1 MRKTI
6 IARFGLYAL
15 MVLSGVGLSAMCQAQ
30 APGTYFSEASGWRP
44 SSDVTFKLGSDSVE
58 AANSDAPEGLLLGS
72 VDGNVEPLLTKES
85 FGDSVLSFEVLL
97 AEGARAGVYLQGRYE
112 IVLTPLQESGDALTV
127 GSMGALAPR
136 WDEGRDPKAYAG
148 VIPTA
153 SAAKPAGEWQTVSI
167 RFRAPRYNEAGQ
179 KVESALFLDVQVNG
193 ELVQRN
199 TIATGFTRGAIN
211 PWETTSGPLMMR
223 LHEGSIAIRD
233 LQLAHANFENIALP
247 TESGGDTNEES
258 LQDFVALG
266 EKMFKSLGCTSCHA
280 INQGEASVRAGPNL
294 YGLFQREPRDRLV
307 KQGESDTRFTL
318 KADRSYLHS
327 SVRMPDSE
335 LAIGERGAKEGQ
347 VFQPIM
353 PAYSRD
359 TLSDSELDAIG
370 AYLKTLNPLK
380 DQGPVVHLVEE
391 GGPVAY
397 DPLTDGLQKLVLDE
411 VEIQRG
417 PMPGTSGRAIHV
429 GLPNGVNYSFDP
441 RVLGVVKLWQGGF
454 LDMSGELRNRGGGGL
469 NMGYNSREID
479 FGDSPVLFAPLLPE
493 GEQVDFSFKEAV
505 FQDFETIRDSLYS
518 ERDHLEKLASIDAR
532 FEGYALNSK
541 KPQDAPAFHFRVG
554 SNQLQVATDF
564 GADGTLNVT
573 VDGDLGASQSFQ
585 LASGA
590 LNAISVSAGQVD
602 DGVWTLPKA
611 TVLPATLSAKLELSE
626 NPWRPP
632 ETDFVYDTQP
642 LKVVPSEASLLSGYT
657 IEDYLPPKDNYGRDL
672 LFEALG
678 IAVAEDGTIVVA
690 TRNAGIWRIV
700 DGQWHLF
707 AEGMFDSLGVVI
719 EDKKGLN
726 LVVGQKAELTRVRD
740 TNGDGRAD
748 RFETLFD
755 GFGYH
760 SNYHTYL
767 HGPVKGKDGAYYFG
781 LNLAHTDEA
790 VYKADGLY
798 MGSQGGF
805 SGWAFRVTAEGEV
818 TPWAS
823 GLRSAAGW
831 TRGPDGKIWITE
843 NQGEFVGT
851 SKLFVLQKGAFYGHP
866 SSLVDKPGMTPN
878 SPEIAWEKVW
888 DERVQE
894 RLLMPQNLLANSPGH
909 PVWDLTEGAFG
920 PFSGQMLIG
929 DQTQSNLFR
938 VALETLPDGTVQGAA
953 MPFAR
958 DLASGAMRPVFLPDG
973 SLLLGQ
979 TGRGWQAKGGHV
991 ASLQRIVWTGE
1002 RAPLAIERMTATD
1015 SGFKVHFTRPLPA
1028 ALSESDLREALSLS
1042 SWTYRDAPDY
1052 GSERLAVRDEVV
1064 AEMKLDEARQV
1075 LNLVLSTT
1083 ELPEVHPQQTA
1094 RVYHLTMDDETLQR
1108 DHGSVPMSVF
1118 YTLHRFPSEATP

>member
-1 MRKTI
+1 MQKTI
-6 IARFGLYAL
+6 IATFGRYAFTI
-15 MVLSGVGLSAMCQAQ
+15 VAAALSVVSYAQ
-30 APGTYFSEASGWRP
+30 NPQTYFSETANWQPASKVIVGSESRVLESESTEEPKNLLVASGGEQTSP
-44 SSDVTFKLGSDSVE
+44 LVT
-58 AANSDAPEGLLLGS
+58 
-72 VDGNVEPLLTKES
+72 TES
-85 FGDSVLSFEVLL
+85 FADSVLNFDVLL
-97 AEGARAGVYLQGRYE
+97 AEGARLGLYLQGRYE
-112 IVLTPLQESGDALTV
+112 IVLTPSAGETLTV
-127 GSMGALAPR
+127 DSMGALAPR
-136 WDEGRDPKAYAG
+136 WDENRDPQAYAG
-148 VIPTA
+148 VIPVTD
-153 SAAKPAGEWQTVSI
+153 AAKPAGEWQSVSV
-167 RFRAPRYNEAGQ
+167 RFRGPRYNEAGQ
-179 KVESALFLDVQVNG
+179 KVESALFLEVRINDQV
-193 ELVQRN
+193 VQRN

-211 PWETTSGPLMMR
+211 PWETTSGPLMLR
-223 LHEGSIAIRD
+223 LHKGSVAVRD
-233 LQLAHANFENIALP
+233 LQLAHADFENVALP
-247 TESGGDTNEES
+247 TESGGDTNEDA
-258 LQDFVALG
+258 LQDFVAQG
-266 EKMFKSLGCTSCHA
+266 EKMFRSLGCSSCHA
-280 INQGEASVRAGPNL
+280 VNQGEASVRAGPNL

-353 PAYSRD
+353 PAYSKD

-370 AYLKTLNPLK
+370 AYLKTLNPLE

-397 DPLTDGLQKLVLDE
+397 DPLTDGLQKLVLEE

-429 GLPNGVNYSFDP
+429 GMPNGVNYSFDP

-454 LDMSGELRNRGGGGL
+454 LDMSGELRNRGGAGL

-479 FGDSPVLFAPLLPE
+479 FGGAPVLFAPLLPD
-493 GEQVDFSFKEAV
+493 GEMVDFSFKEAV
-505 FQDFETIRDSLYS
+505 FQDFDTISASLNS
-518 ERDHLEKLASIDAR
+518 ERDHLERLDSIDAR
-532 FEGYALNSK
+532 FEGYAINSRK
-541 KPQDAPAFHFRVG
+541 AQRAPAFHFRIG
-554 SNQLQVATDF
+554 ESQLQVTTDIA
-564 GADGTLNVT
+564 ADGAVKIT
-573 VDGDLGASQSFQ
+573 VDGELGASQSFR

-590 LNAISVSAGQVD
+590 LSAIDVSAGSINE
-602 DGVWTLPKA
+602 GVWTLPKA
-611 TVLPATLSAKLELSE
+611 AKLPVTLSAKLELSE

-632 ETDFVYDTQP
+632 ETDFVYETQP
-642 LKVVPSEASLLSGYT
+642 LKVVPAEASLLAGYA
-657 IEDYLPPKDNYGRDL
+657 IEDYLPPKDNFGRDL

-678 IAVAEDGTIVVA
+678 IAVAEDGTVVVA

-700 DGQWHLF
+700 EGEWRLF

-719 EDKKGLN
+719 EDKKGLD

-748 RFETLFD
+748 QFETLFD
-755 GFGYH
+755 GFSYH

-805 SGWAFRVTAEGEV
+805 SGWAFRVTADGEV

-831 TRGPDGKIWITE
+831 TRGPDGEIWVTE

-851 SKLFVLQKGAFYGHP
+851 SKLFVLKKDAFYGHP
-866 SSLVDKPGMTPN
+866 SSLVDKPGMTPD
-878 SPEIAWEKVW
+878 SPEIEWEKVW
-888 DERVQE
+888 GKRVPE

-909 PVWDLTEGAFG
+909 PVWDLTEGEFG
-920 PFSGQMLIG
+920 PFAGQMLIG

-991 ASLQRIVWTGE
+991 ASLQRIVWEGE
-1002 RAPLAIERMTATD
+1002 QAPLAIERMTATA

-1028 ALSESDLREALSLS
+1028 ALSEAALKEVLALS
-1042 SWTYRDAPDY
+1042 SWSYRDAPDY
-1052 GSERLAVRDEVV
+1052 GSERLAVREET
-1064 AEMKLDEARQV
+1064 ASELTLDDTRQV
-1075 LNLVLSTT
+1075 LNIALSTT
-1083 ELPEVHPQQTA
+1083 EVPEVHPQQTA
-1094 RVYHLTMDDETLQR
+1094 RVYHLILESEALQR
-1108 DHGSVPMSVF
+1108 DHSSVPMSAF
-1118 YTLHRFPSEATP
+1118 YTLHRFPSATTQ

>member
-1 MRKTI
+1 M
-6 IARFGLYAL
+6 
-15 MVLSGVGLSAMCQAQ
+15 SHAQ
-30 APGTYFSEASGWRP
+30 APATYFSDASGWQ
-44 SSDVTFKLGSDSVE
+44 STSKVVVVSDSDSLEVVSAE
-58 AANSDAPEGLLLGS
+58 SPENTLLVS
-72 VDGNVEPLLTKES
+72 VEPDAEPLVTKES
-85 FGDSVLSFEVLL
+85 FGDSVLSFEILFS
-97 AEGARAGVYLQGRYE
+97 EDARAGLYLQGRYE
-112 IVLTPLQESGDALTV
+112 IVLRPSKATDQALTV
-127 GSMGALAPR
+127 DSMGALAPR
-136 WDEGRDPKAYAG
+136 WDESRDPKAYAG
-148 VIPTA
+148 VIPMSRA
-153 SAAKPAGEWQTVSI
+153 GKSAGEWQTVSA

-179 KVESALFLDVQVNG
+179 KVESALLLEVRING

-199 TIATGFTRGAIN
+199 TIATGFTQGAIN
-211 PWETTSGPLMMR
+211 AWETTSGPLMLR
-223 LHEGSIAIRD
+223 LHGGSVAIRD
-233 LQLAHANFENIALP
+233 LQLAHADFENIALP

-258 LQDFVALG
+258 LQDFVDLG
-266 EKMFKSLGCTSCHA
+266 EKRFKSLGCTSCHA

-294 YGLFQREPRDRLV
+294 YGLFQREPRDRVV

-335 LAIGERGAKEGQ
+335 LAIGEQGAKKGQ

-353 PAYSRD
+353 PAYSKD

-370 AYLKTLNPLK
+370 AYLKTLNPLQN
-380 DQGPVVHLVEE
+380 QGPVVHLVEE

-397 DPLTDGLQKLVLDE
+397 DPLTDGLQKLVLDN

-417 PMPGTSGRAIHV
+417 PMPDTSGRAVHV

-454 LDMSGELRNRGGGGL
+454 LDMSGELTNRGGAGL

-479 FGDSPVLFAPLLPE
+479 FGDAKVLFAPLLPS
-493 GEQVDFSFKEAV
+493 GEVVDFSFKEAV
-505 FQDFETIRDSLYS
+505 FQDFETIRASLYS
-518 ERDHLEKLASIDAR
+518 EQDHLEKLAAIDAR
-532 FEGYALNSK
+532 FEGYTLNSQK
-541 KPQDAPAFHFRVG
+541 ARSVPAFHFRVG
-554 SNQLQVATDF
+554 SNQLQVATDI
-564 GADGTLNVT
+564 GTDGTLTMT
-573 VDGDLGASQSFQ
+573 VDGELDAPQSFQ
-585 LASGA
+585 LATDV
-590 LNAISVSAGQVD
+590 LNALRVSVGKVE
-602 DGVWTLPKA
+602 DGIWTLPKA
-611 TVLPATLSAKLELSE
+611 TTMPATLTAQLELSE

-632 ETDFVYDTQP
+632 ETDFGYETQP
-642 LKVVPSEASLLSGYT
+642 LKVVPSEAALLNGYT

-700 DGQWHLF
+700 DGQWQLF

-719 EDKKGLN
+719 EDKKGLD

-805 SGWAFRVTAEGEV
+805 SGWAFRVTTDGEA

-831 TRGPDGKIWITE
+831 TRGPDGEIWITE

-851 SKLFVLQKGAFYGHP
+851 SKLFVLKKDAFYGHP
-866 SSLVDKPGMTPN
+866 SSLVDMPGMTPD
-878 SPEIAWEKVW
+878 SPEIEWENVW
-888 DERVQE
+888 EERAQE

-909 PVWDLTEGAFG
+909 PVWDLTEGQFG
-920 PFSGQMLIG
+920 PFAGQMLIG

-938 VALETLPDGTVQGAA
+938 VALETLPDGTIQGAA

-1002 RAPLAIERMTATD
+1002 RAPLAIERMVATD
-1015 SGFKVHFTRPLPA
+1015 SGFEVHFTRPLPSMV
-1028 ALSESDLREALSLS
+1028 SETSLQEALSLS

-1052 GSERLAVRDEVV
+1052 GSERLAVRDEAVS
-1064 AEMKLDEARQV
+1064 EMTLDEARQV
-1075 LNLVLSTT
+1075 LYVTLSTT
-1083 ELPEVHPQQTA
+1083 EVPKVHPQQTA
-1094 RVYHLTMDDETLQR
+1094 RVYHLVMDSEVLQR
-1108 DHGSVPMSVF
+1108 DHATVPMSAF
-1118 YTLHRFPSEATP
+1118 YTLHRFPSEASQ

>member
-1 MRKTI
+1 MHKTI
-6 IARFGLYAL
+6 IATLGRFAVT
-15 MVLSGVGLSAMCQAQ
+15 VLTVAGLSTVCRAQ
-30 APGTYFSEASGWRP
+30 EPGAYFSEAAGWQATGKVEVKGASLKQAR
-44 SSDVTFKLGSDSVE
+44 SDNPGT
-58 AANSDAPEGLLLGS
+58 LLLGS
-72 VDGNVEPLLTKES
+72 AEPRPEPLLTEES

-97 AEGARAGVYLQGRYE
+97 AEGAQAGLYLQGRYE
-112 IVLTPLQESGDALTV
+112 IVLAPARSSDQALTV
-127 GSMGALAPR
+127 ETMGALAPR
-136 WDEGRDPKAYAG
+136 WDEDRDPKAYAG
-148 VIPTA
+148 VIPMA
-153 SAAKPAGEWQTVSI
+153 SAAKAAGEWQKVSV

-179 KVESALFLDVQVNG
+179 KVESALFLDVRVNG
-193 ELVQRN
+193 RPVQRN

-211 PWETTSGPLMMR
+211 PWETTSGPLMVR
-223 LHEGSIAIRD
+223 LHEGSVALRNV
-233 LQLAHANFENIALP
+233 QLAHADFENLAVP
-247 TESGGDTNEES
+247 TESGGDTNEAS
-258 LQDFVALG
+258 FRDFVALG
-266 EKMFKSLGCTSCHA
+266 EKQFKSLGCASCHA
-280 INQGEASVRAGPNL
+280 VQQGEASVRAGPNL
-294 YGLFQREPRDRLV
+294 YGLFQRKPRDRVV

-327 SVRMPDSE
+327 SVRTPDSE
-335 LAIGERGAKEGQ
+335 LAIAERGTKEGQ

-353 PAYSRD
+353 PGYSKD

-370 AYLKTLNPLK
+370 AYLKTLNPLEN
-380 DQGPVVHLVEE
+380 QGPVVHLVKE

-397 DPLTDGLQKLVLDE
+397 DPLTDGLQRLVLDE
-411 VEIQRG
+411 VEVQRG

-454 LDMSGELRNRGGGGL
+454 LDMSGELRNRGGAGL

-479 FGDSPVLFAPLLPE
+479 FGDAPVLFAPVLPG
-493 GEQVDFSFKEAV
+493 GEVVDFSFKEAK
-505 FQDFETIRDSLYS
+505 FQDFETIQASLNA
-518 ERDHLEKLASIDAR
+518 ERDHLEKLDSIDAR
-532 FEGYALNSK
+532 FKGYAINSK
-541 KPQDAPAFHFRVG
+541 ESRRTPAFHFRVG
-554 SNQLQVATDF
+554 SNQLEVTTDIA
-564 GADGTLNVT
+564 ADGTVTIT
-573 VDGDLGASQSFQ
+573 VDGELDATQSFQ
-585 LASGA
+585 LAGGA
-590 LNAISVSAGQVD
+590 LNAVQVSAGKVK
-602 DGVWTLPKA
+602 DGVWALPQKA
-611 TVLPATLSAKLELSE
+611 ALPASLNAKLELSE
-626 NPWRPP
+626 DPWRPP
-632 ETDFVYDTQP
+632 ATDFVYETQP
-642 LKVVPSEASLLSGYT
+642 LKVVPSDAALLAGYS

-700 DGQWHLF
+700 EGEWRLF

-719 EDKKGLN
+719 EDKKGLD
-726 LVVGQKAELTRVRD
+726 LVIGQKAELTRVRD

-755 GFGYH
+755 GFSYH
-760 SNYHTYL
+760 GNYHTYL

-805 SGWAFRVTAEGEV
+805 SGWAFRVTADGEV

-831 TRGPDGKIWITE
+831 TRGPGGQIWITE

-851 SKLFVLQKGAFYGHP
+851 SKLFVLKKDAFYGHP
-866 SSLVDKPGMTPN
+866 SSLVDRPGMTPD
-878 SPEIAWEKVW
+878 SPEIDWENVW
-888 DERVQE
+888 DERVRE
-894 RLLMPQNLLANSPGH
+894 RMLMPQNLLANSPGH
-909 PVWDLTEGAFG
+909 PVWDLTEGEFG
-920 PFSGQMLIG
+920 PFAGQMVIG

-991 ASLQRIVWTGE
+991 ASLQRIVWEGE
-1002 RAPLAIERMTATD
+1002 TVPLAIESMVATA
-1015 SGFKVHFTRPLPA
+1015 SGFQVRFTRPLPSA
-1028 ALSESDLREALSLS
+1028 VSESQLQEALSLS

-1052 GSERLAVRDEVV
+1052 GSERLALREEAVSDIS
-1064 AEMKLDEARQV
+1064 LDKGRQV
-1075 LNLVLSTT
+1075 LNVVLSTT

-1094 RVYHLTMDDETLQR
+1094 RVYHLTLESEPLQR
-1108 DHGSVPMSVF
+1108 DHDTVPMSVF
-1118 YTLHRFPSEATP
+1118 YTLHRFPSAKAQ

>member
-1 MRKTI
+1 MHRTI
-6 IARFGLYAL
+6 IATFGRYTFAIVAAAL
-15 MVLSGVGLSAMCQAQ
+15 SVLSHAQ
-30 APGTYFSEASGWRP
+30 NPQTYFSETAYWQPASK
-44 SSDVTFKLGSDSVE
+44 VIVGSGSRALEGKSTDE
-58 AANSDAPEGLLLGS
+58 PKGLLVAS
-72 VDGNVEPLLTKES
+72 ASEQAEPLVTKES
-85 FGDSVLSFEVLL
+85 FSDSVLSFEVLL
-97 AEGARAGVYLQGRYE
+97 TEGARLGLYLQGRYE
-112 IVLTPLQESGDALTV
+112 IVLTSSVGEALTV
-127 GSMGALAPR
+127 DSMGALAPR
-136 WDEGRDPKAYAG
+136 WDENRDPKAYAG
-148 VIPTA
+148 VIPV
-153 SAAKPAGEWQTVSI
+153 SDAAKPAGEWQTVSV

-179 KVESALFLDVQVNG
+179 KVESALFLEVQING
-193 ELVQRN
+193 EVVQRN

-211 PWETTSGPLMMR
+211 PWETTSGPLMLR
-223 LHEGSIAIRD
+223 LHEGSVALRD
-233 LQLAHANFENIALP
+233 LQLGRADFENVTLP
-247 TESGGDTNEES
+247 SESGGDTNEDA
-258 LQDFVALG
+258 LQDFVAQG
-266 EKMFKSLGCTSCHA
+266 EKMFKSLGCSSCHA
-280 INQGEASVRAGPNL
+280 VNQGEASVRAGPNL
-294 YGLFQREPRDRLV
+294 YGLFQLEPRDRVV

-335 LAIGERGAKEGQ
+335 LAIGEQGAKEGQ

-353 PAYSRD
+353 PAYSKD
-359 TLSDSELDAIG
+359 TLNDSDLDAIG
-370 AYLKTLNPLK
+370 AYLKTLNPIEH
-380 DQGPVVHLVEE
+380 QGPVVHLVEE

-454 LDMSGELRNRGGGGL
+454 LDMSGELRNRGGAGL
-469 NMGYNSREID
+469 NMGYNSREIG
-479 FGDSPVLFAPLLPE
+479 FGDAPVLFAPLLSG
-493 GEQVDFSFKEAV
+493 GEMVDFSFKEAV
-505 FQDFETIRDSLYS
+505 FQDFDTIHASLYS
-518 ERDHLEKLASIDAR
+518 EQDHLKRLNSIDAR
-532 FEGYALNSK
+532 FGGYTIDSEK
-541 KPQDAPAFHFRVG
+541 DRSAPAFHFRVG
-554 SNQLQVATDF
+554 ENQLQVAIDIA
-564 GADGTLNVT
+564 ADGTVKIV
-573 VDGDLGASQSFQ
+573 VDGELGGSQSFR

-590 LNAISVSAGQVD
+590 LNAVNVSAGKIQE
-602 DGVWTLPKA
+602 GVWTLSEAVK
-611 TVLPATLSAKLELSE
+611 LPATLSAKLELSE

-632 ETDFVYDTQP
+632 ETDFVYETQP
-642 LKVVPSEASLLSGYT
+642 LKVVPSEASLLAGYA
-657 IEDYLPPKDNYGRDL
+657 IEDYLPPKDNFGRDL

-678 IAVAEDGTIVVA
+678 IAVAEDGTVVVA

-700 DGQWHLF
+700 DGEWQLF

-719 EDKKGLN
+719 EDKKGLD

-755 GFGYH
+755 GFSYH

-798 MGSQGGF
+798 MGTQGGF
-805 SGWAFRVTAEGEV
+805 SGWAFRVTAEGDV

-831 TRGPDGKIWITE
+831 TRGPDGQIWVTE

-851 SKLFVLQKGAFYGHP
+851 SKLFVLEKDAFYGHP
-866 SSLVDKPGMTPN
+866 SSLVDKPGMTPD

-888 DERVQE
+888 DTRVQE

-909 PVWDLTEGAFG
+909 PVWDLTEGEFG
-920 PFSGQMLIG
+920 PFAGQMLIG

-991 ASLQRIVWTGE
+991 ASLQRIVWEGE

-1028 ALSESDLREALSLS
+1028 ALSESELKKALALS

-1052 GSERLAVRDEVV
+1052 GSERLAVRE
-1064 AEMKLDEARQV
+1064 EAVSELTLGNTRQV
-1075 LNLVLSTT
+1075 LNIVLSTT
-1083 ELPEVHPQQTA
+1083 EVPEAHPQQTA
-1094 RVYHLTMDDETLQR
+1094 RIYHLILESEALEQ
-1108 DHGSVPMSVF
+1108 DHGTVPMSAF
-1118 YTLHRFPSEATP
+1118 YTLHRFPSETAQ